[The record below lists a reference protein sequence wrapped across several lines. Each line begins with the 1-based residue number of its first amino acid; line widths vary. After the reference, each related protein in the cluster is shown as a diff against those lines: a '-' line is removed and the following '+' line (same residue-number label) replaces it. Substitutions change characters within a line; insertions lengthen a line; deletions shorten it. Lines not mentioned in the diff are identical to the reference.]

1 MALTQRTHEIVRA
14 HFLHRPKTSALDATC
29 GNGFDTQFLVRLGF
43 NQVFAF
49 DIQKEALENA
59 QARLTID
66 ESESVTFVLDGHQ
79 NLSKHLTEPLDCI
92 MFNLGYLPGASK
104 QITTMAD
111 TSLAALQQS
120 VSLLSDHGLVSIMCY
135 PGHPAGA
142 AEMALLLEWFATI
155 RDTWQLDT
163 HLASAPKPSAPILY
177 TLRPQHKSRPH
188 IIKNTSSE

>member
-29 GNGFDTQFLVRLGF
+29 GNGFDTQFLVQLGF

-49 DIQKEALENA
+49 DIQSEALKNA
-59 QARLTID
+59 QARLSAD
-66 ESESVTFVLDGHQ
+66 ERKSVTFVLDGHQ

-92 MFNLGYLPGASK
+92 MFNLGYLPGADK
-104 QITTMAD
+104 HVTTLPD

-120 VSLLSDHGLVSIMCY
+120 VALLSDHGLISIMCY

-142 AEMALLLEWFATI
+142 AEMASLLEWFATI
-155 RDTWQLDT
+155 SDTWQLHT
-163 HLASAPKPSAPILY
+163 HLASAPKPTAPILY
-177 TLRPQHKSRPH
+177 TLRPQHNSMRESK
-188 IIKNTSSE
+188 